1 MLKATIVILGD
12 KISDLEN
19 AIDTIKSESRNNSI
33 NESVIETE
41 HQEKNKRRKKES
53 EAGESAELVHAKI
66 SKSIKKIKAQLN
78 KAISLKKSTS
88 GKRIMSCELCDYKC
102 KKTVTLKKHMP
113 INHKDHKDN
122 DNSKC
127 PSDKEIFNLAKI

>member
-41 HQEKNKRRKKES
+41 HQEKNKHRKKES

-66 SKSIKKIKAQLN
+66 SKSVKKIKAQLN
-78 KAISLKKSTS
+78 KA
-88 GKRIMSCELCDYKC
+88 MQY
-102 KKTVTLKKHMP
+102 
-113 INHKDHKDN
+113 
-122 DNSKC
+122 
-127 PSDKEIFNLAKI
+127 